1 MTQTTVSPARRAETA
16 AQLRRGR
23 ILRTVRSILRHL
35 LLALLAAIWLVPI
48 LWLLVTSFSTDRGI
62 NVRQFFPASYTLRNY
77 VNILFHPDSVAQ
89 FPRWFTNT
97 LVVAC
102 FNCVIST
109 CFVLMVAY
117 ALSCCR
123 FKGRKLIQNLS
134 VSVNLFPGVL
144 AMIAVYFVLKYLNLT
159 NSYAGLIMVY
169 AGSSGLGYL
178 ICKGFFDTIP
188 ISLREAAKLDGA
200 SDARVF
206 FQVVLPM
213 SKPILVYTIISSFM
227 VPWTDFVMAKM
238 ILNSGVSADWT
249 VAIGLYNML
258 QKTLINNYFALFC
271 AGGVLV
277 SIPISILLGLMCG
290 VLLNR
295 AKGREMITSYIISFF
310 VNGVYMLVVLYMMG
324 PIIPIAH
331 NTLKLPRGYGIRNTV
346 SLLPMRQT
354 IDNALAIYVGGV
366 KIPVLT
372 LIIIAV
378 ACLFIVWFRKTKL
391 GQDMRAVG
399 QDMEVA
405 RDAGINVE
413 RTRIISMVIS
423 TVFAG
428 FGMIIYLQNLG
439 NFPTYSA
446 HTNVGMFCIAAL
458 LVGGASVEKAS
469 IGNVFLG
476 VILFHTM
483 FIVAPRTGMV
493 ITGDS
498 MIGEYFRVFISYGVI
513 TVALIMYETKKR
525 KSQSLM
531 GQMLAQAQKD
541 EEEGKTA

>member
-1 MTQTTVSPARRAETA
+1 MTQATVSPARRTETA

-23 ILRTVRSILRHL
+23 ILREVRSILRHL
-35 LLALLAAIWLVPI
+35 LLALLAGIWLVPI

-62 NVRQFFPASYTLRNY
+62 NVRRFFPASYTVSNY

-123 FKGRKLIQNLS
+123 FKGRKLLQNLS
-134 VSVNLFPGVL
+134 VIVNLFPGVL

-188 ISLREAAKLDGA
+188 VSLREAAKLDGA

-213 SKPILVYTIISSFM
+213 SRPILVYTIISSFM

-238 ILNSGVSADWT
+238 ILNAGLSADWT

-258 QKTLINNYFALFC
+258 QKTLINNDFALFC

-277 SIPISILLGLMCG
+277 SIPISILFVIMQKFYVEG
-290 VLLNR
+290 
-295 AKGREMITSYIISFF
+295 ITS
-310 VNGVYMLVVLYMMG
+310 
-324 PIIPIAH
+324 
-331 NTLKLPRGYGIRNTV
+331 
-346 SLLPMRQT
+346 
-354 IDNALAIYVGGV
+354 
-366 KIPVLT
+366 
-372 LIIIAV
+372 
-378 ACLFIVWFRKTKL
+378 
-391 GQDMRAVG
+391 
-399 QDMEVA
+399 
-405 RDAGINVE
+405 
-413 RTRIISMVIS
+413 
-423 TVFAG
+423 
-428 FGMIIYLQNLG
+428 
-439 NFPTYSA
+439 
-446 HTNVGMFCIAAL
+446 
-458 LVGGASVEKAS
+458 GADK
-469 IGNVFLG
+469 G
-476 VILFHTM
+476 
-483 FIVAPRTGMV
+483 
-493 ITGDS
+493 
-498 MIGEYFRVFISYGVI
+498 
-513 TVALIMYETKKR
+513 
-525 KSQSLM
+525 
-531 GQMLAQAQKD
+531 
-541 EEEGKTA
+541 

>member
-97 LVVAC
+97 LVVA
-102 FNCVIST
+102 VIST

-277 SIPISILLGLMCG
+277 SIPISILFVIMQKFYVEG
-290 VLLNR
+290 
-295 AKGREMITSYIISFF
+295 ITS
-310 VNGVYMLVVLYMMG
+310 
-324 PIIPIAH
+324 
-331 NTLKLPRGYGIRNTV
+331 
-346 SLLPMRQT
+346 
-354 IDNALAIYVGGV
+354 
-366 KIPVLT
+366 
-372 LIIIAV
+372 
-378 ACLFIVWFRKTKL
+378 
-391 GQDMRAVG
+391 
-399 QDMEVA
+399 
-405 RDAGINVE
+405 
-413 RTRIISMVIS
+413 
-423 TVFAG
+423 
-428 FGMIIYLQNLG
+428 
-439 NFPTYSA
+439 
-446 HTNVGMFCIAAL
+446 
-458 LVGGASVEKAS
+458 GADK
-469 IGNVFLG
+469 G
-476 VILFHTM
+476 
-483 FIVAPRTGMV
+483 
-493 ITGDS
+493 
-498 MIGEYFRVFISYGVI
+498 
-513 TVALIMYETKKR
+513 
-525 KSQSLM
+525 
-531 GQMLAQAQKD
+531 
-541 EEEGKTA
+541 

>member
-159 NSYAGLIMVY
+159 NSYAG
-169 AGSSGLGYL
+169 SSGLGYL

-188 ISLREAAKLDGA
+188 VSLREAAKLDGA

-206 FQVVLPM
+206 FRVVLPM

-277 SIPISILLGLMCG
+277 SIPISILFVIMQKFYVEG
-290 VLLNR
+290 
-295 AKGREMITSYIISFF
+295 ITS
-310 VNGVYMLVVLYMMG
+310 
-324 PIIPIAH
+324 
-331 NTLKLPRGYGIRNTV
+331 
-346 SLLPMRQT
+346 
-354 IDNALAIYVGGV
+354 
-366 KIPVLT
+366 
-372 LIIIAV
+372 
-378 ACLFIVWFRKTKL
+378 
-391 GQDMRAVG
+391 
-399 QDMEVA
+399 
-405 RDAGINVE
+405 
-413 RTRIISMVIS
+413 
-423 TVFAG
+423 
-428 FGMIIYLQNLG
+428 
-439 NFPTYSA
+439 
-446 HTNVGMFCIAAL
+446 
-458 LVGGASVEKAS
+458 GADK
-469 IGNVFLG
+469 G
-476 VILFHTM
+476 
-483 FIVAPRTGMV
+483 
-493 ITGDS
+493 
-498 MIGEYFRVFISYGVI
+498 
-513 TVALIMYETKKR
+513 
-525 KSQSLM
+525 
-531 GQMLAQAQKD
+531 
-541 EEEGKTA
+541 

>member
-277 SIPISILLGLMCG
+277 IHPHLQSCLSSCRSSTS
-290 VLLNR
+290 R
-295 AKGREMITSYIISFF
+295 ASPPARTR
-310 VNGVYMLVVLYMMG
+310 V
-324 PIIPIAH
+324 
-331 NTLKLPRGYGIRNTV
+331 NTLILF
-346 SLLPMRQT
+346 LLHHKSNPYSPFCGCGDCFFSMAAGKQFVQGEPHFYIKR
-354 IDNALAIYVGGV
+354 
-366 KIPVLT
+366 
-372 LIIIAV
+372 
-378 ACLFIVWFRKTKL
+378 CLFGCPEPCHKNRHRAADLSHVHPVAGRK
-391 GQDMRAVG
+391 
-399 QDMEVA
+399 
-405 RDAGINVE
+405 
-413 RTRIISMVIS
+413 
-423 TVFAG
+423 
-428 FGMIIYLQNLG
+428 
-439 NFPTYSA
+439 
-446 HTNVGMFCIAAL
+446 
-458 LVGGASVEKAS
+458 GAC
-469 IGNVFLG
+469 
-476 VILFHTM
+476 H
-483 FIVAPRTGMV
+483 R
-493 ITGDS
+493 
-498 MIGEYFRVFISYGVI
+498 RV
-513 TVALIMYETKKR
+513 
-525 KSQSLM
+525 
-531 GQMLAQAQKD
+531 
-541 EEEGKTA
+541 

>member
-1 MTQTTVSPARRAETA
+1 M
-16 AQLRRGR
+16 
-23 ILRTVRSILRHL
+23 
-35 LLALLAAIWLVPI
+35 
-48 LWLLVTSFSTDRGI
+48 
-62 NVRQFFPASYTLRNY
+62 
-77 VNILFHPDSVAQ
+77 
-89 FPRWFTNT
+89 
-97 LVVAC
+97 VAC

-277 SIPISILLGLMCG
+277 SIPISILFVIMQKFYVEG
-290 VLLNR
+290 
-295 AKGREMITSYIISFF
+295 ITS
-310 VNGVYMLVVLYMMG
+310 
-324 PIIPIAH
+324 
-331 NTLKLPRGYGIRNTV
+331 
-346 SLLPMRQT
+346 
-354 IDNALAIYVGGV
+354 
-366 KIPVLT
+366 
-372 LIIIAV
+372 
-378 ACLFIVWFRKTKL
+378 
-391 GQDMRAVG
+391 
-399 QDMEVA
+399 
-405 RDAGINVE
+405 
-413 RTRIISMVIS
+413 
-423 TVFAG
+423 
-428 FGMIIYLQNLG
+428 
-439 NFPTYSA
+439 
-446 HTNVGMFCIAAL
+446 
-458 LVGGASVEKAS
+458 GADK
-469 IGNVFLG
+469 G
-476 VILFHTM
+476 
-483 FIVAPRTGMV
+483 
-493 ITGDS
+493 
-498 MIGEYFRVFISYGVI
+498 
-513 TVALIMYETKKR
+513 
-525 KSQSLM
+525 
-531 GQMLAQAQKD
+531 
-541 EEEGKTA
+541 